1 MNVKVSVVV
10 PVHNP
15 GDGADTCI
23 RSVLEQSMASDEYEV
38 IFADDGSDDGIQQRL
53 DAVAAVRSNVRVL
66 HLTPTGSPMRGRNV
80 ALVVARGEYVYMMGQ
95 TDRLERTALEKMYE
109 RAVETEADIL
119 IGRLVN
125 DQAPPSTIFDANR
138 ERADIVKDRLLSLLT
153 PHKLFR
159 RAFLDAEALNF
170 ADPGGRLAEQAF
182 VVRAYLRA
190 KVITILADQVC
201 CHVEEQPEP
210 PADPYVWAA
219 ELRELLDII
228 DGEVPEGRQRD
239 RMYAHWFR
247 TAVLRRLGGAEF
259 VSSARNRAAV
269 FTTLREVAVQRFPQR
284 LDHYVPVHLRA
295 RAALLRAGRLDQLLV
310 LDKAMRGTR
319 LRADLQEVL
328 WDDGVFTM
336 GLTVEI
342 MQADGTPIRFLPHGE
357 DGLLWEPPVP
367 LDGIR
372 LPPELADVGQAA
384 SRARLEVYIRHSGTG
399 VVYFLPVS
407 CSMTRIRQRDGVKV
421 RLQVTGTARLDV
433 NSAALGRPLS
443 PGRWEI
449 HVRMYAGTH
458 KARTRV
464 TGSPLNCTGTL
475 ADYSKRLV
483 IPWWSDQGE
492 LGICVEPR
500 SFSESIVLVS
510 PGTTIT
516 QQRGHVFV
524 VVPVPYVPPSG
535 GPPAE
540 LVLRR
545 PTGREREV
553 CVPALVEPGVPGEL
567 AGRLIAKV
575 PVRRVRGEGFLTP
588 GDWSPFLRVD
598 DQEVGLRFTVEM
610 RRGGR
615 VEIRESTAARNPG
628 PWYSAL
634 RRVGLW
640 IPGARGTVRAIRTV
654 RRRYQDVS

>member
-1 MNVKVSVVV
+1 MDVKVSVVV

-15 GDGADTCI
+15 GDSADACI
-23 RSVLEQSMASDEYEV
+23 RSVLEQSMAPDEYEV

-66 HLTPTGSPMRGRNV
+66 HMTPTGSPMRGRNV
-80 ALVVARGEYVYMMGQ
+80 ALVVARGEYVYLMGQ
-95 TDRLERTALEKMYE
+95 TDRLERTALERMYE

-125 DQAPPSTIFDANR
+125 DQGPPSTVFDANC
-138 ERADIVKDRLLSLLT
+138 ERADIIKNRLLSLLT

-182 VVRAYLRA
+182 VIRAYLRA
-190 KVITILADQVC
+190 KVVAILADQVC
-201 CHVEEQPEP
+201 CHIEEQPEP
-210 PADPYVWAA
+210 PADPYAWAA

-247 TAVLRRLGGAEF
+247 TAVLRRLGGSEF
-259 VSSARNRAAV
+259 TSSARDRAAT
-269 FTTLREVAVQRFPQR
+269 FTTLREVVIQRFPQR
-284 LDHYVPVHLRA
+284 LDHYVPVHLRV

-310 LDKAMRGTR
+310 LAKAMRGTR
-319 LRADLQEVL
+319 LQADLQEVL
-328 WDDGVFTM
+328 WNDGVFTM

-342 MQADGTPIRFLPHGE
+342 VRADGDPMCFIPYGE
-357 DGLLWEPPVP
+357 EGLLWEPPVL
-367 LDGIR
+367 LDGLR
-372 LPPELADVGQAA
+372 FPPELADISHAA
-384 SRARLEVYIRHSGTG
+384 SRARLEVYIRHEETG
-399 VVYFLPVS
+399 VIYFLPVD

-433 NSAALGRPLS
+433 NSAALGHPL
-443 PGRWEI
+443 PQGLWEI
-449 HVRMYAGTH
+449 HVRMYGGGH

-475 ADYSKRLV
+475 ADRTRRLV

-500 SFSESIVLVS
+500 SFSESIALVS
-510 PGTTIT
+510 PGATVT
-516 QQRGHVFV
+516 QQRKHVFV

-540 LVLRR
+540 MVLRQ
-545 PTGREREV
+545 PTGRGHEV

-575 PVRRVRGEGFLTP
+575 PIRRVPGDGFLTP
-588 GDWSPFLRVD
+588 GNWVPFLRVK
-598 DQEVGLRFTVEM
+598 DQEVGLRFKVEM

-615 VEIRESTAARNPG
+615 VEIRESAAE
-628 PWYSAL
+628 PWYPVLKRIAL
-634 RRVGLW
+634 R
-640 IPGARGTVRAIRTV
+640 IPGARGTARAIRTV
-654 RRRYQDVS
+654 QRRYAPS